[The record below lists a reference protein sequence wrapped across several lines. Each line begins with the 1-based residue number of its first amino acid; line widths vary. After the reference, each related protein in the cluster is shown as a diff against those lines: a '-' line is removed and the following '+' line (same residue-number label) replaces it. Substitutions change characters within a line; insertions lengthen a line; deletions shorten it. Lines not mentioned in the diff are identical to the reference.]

1 MFKQNFC
8 SSAIDNLQTT
18 EKGYGQIVPPPHTLI
33 AKTQDI
39 ENHFVGVAKMIK
51 IAKNTTKISFCAHT
65 QNDKK

>member
-1 MFKQNFC
+1 
-8 SSAIDNLQTT
+8 
-18 EKGYGQIVPPPHTLI
+18 LI